1 MSGFTAN
8 LQGFSQLQRRME
20 QLSKVEATKAGQ
32 IANRAG
38 AAVIAKKAKASA
50 PSSNVAEGATITR
63 NTKGGTTRTEKHHK
77 IVNWIKVRKTKG
89 DTPTQVH
96 NAVSVEAYQAQ
107 FVEFGSIHN
116 SPNPFLRVAFES
128 NNQEIIDAMAK
139 VLTRQL
145 VKRGV

>member
-8 LQGFSQLQRRME
+8 LQGFAQLQQRMN
-20 QLSKVEATKAGQ
+20 QLSKAEATKAGQ

-38 AAVIAKKAKASA
+38 AAVIAKKAKANA
-50 PSSNVAEGATITR
+50 PVSNVAEGATITR
-63 NTKGGTTRTEKHHK
+63 NNKGGSTRTEKHRK
-77 IVNWIKVRKTKG
+77 IQNWIKVRKTKG

-96 NAVSVEAYQAQ
+96 NAVSVEAYQSQ
-107 FVEFGSIHN
+107 WVEFGSIRN
-116 SPNPFLRVAFES
+116 APKPFLRTAFES

-139 VLTRQL
+139 VLNRQL

>member
-8 LQGFSQLQRRME
+8 LQGFAQLQQRMN
-20 QLSKVEATKAGQ
+20 QLSKAEATKAGQ

-50 PSSNVAEGATITR
+50 PVSNVAEGAAITR
-63 NTKGGTTRTEKHHK
+63 NTKGGSTRTEKHRK
-77 IVNWIKVRKTKG
+77 IQNWIKVRKTKG

-107 FVEFGSIHN
+107 FVEFGSIRQA
-116 SPNPFLRVAFES
+116 PNPFVRTAFES

-139 VLTRQL
+139 VLNRQL